1 MQNVP
6 VGNQATLRFMYDQAA
21 APFIDDVDQLFHS
34 HLIHKLRERNESGT
48 CPPRSPD
55 HTSVDFCLWD
65 HLKDKFY
72 WRRSGVLTEA
82 AATVKHM
89 RKADHSTHNK

>member
-6 VGNQATLRFMYDQAA
+6 VGNQATLRFMYDQTA
-21 APFIDDVDQLFHS
+21 APFIGDVHQLSDS
-34 HLIHKLRERNESGT
+34 HLIHQLRERESGT

-55 HTSVDFCLWD
+55 LTSVDFCLWD
-65 HLKDKFY
+65 HLKDKVY

-82 AATVKHM
+82 AATVRHM